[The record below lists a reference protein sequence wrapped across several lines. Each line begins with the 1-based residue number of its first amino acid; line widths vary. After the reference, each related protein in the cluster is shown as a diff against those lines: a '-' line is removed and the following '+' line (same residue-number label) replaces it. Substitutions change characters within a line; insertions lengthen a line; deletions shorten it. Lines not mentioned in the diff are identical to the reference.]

1 MKKQFLATA
10 LCCLL
15 LGGAAFA
22 ATMNA
27 DSEKGT
33 ISVSSSATKEF
44 APNVAE
50 VYFTV
55 ETADKDMQKAVGENK
70 ASTAR
75 AIDAIKKNIDPVKG
89 EGIRTTSYS
98 VYPQYNYV
106 KDKQVFDKYKVSN
119 TIVVKIKNID
129 NIGKII
135 GIATANGVNRVE
147 NLDFTLENYTQA
159 CNSLM
164 SEAAQTSRTSAE
176 SIAKG
181 LGLKIQG
188 IKSINGSCR
197 SENNSRPLYKS
208 YANTMEASAT
218 QDSSVPVEAGK
229 LKIYANINAQFYAN

>member
-1 MKKQFLATA
+1 MKKQFLATV
-10 LCCLL
+10 LGCLL
-15 LGGAAFA
+15 LGGVAFA
-22 ATMNA
+22 ASTNV

-33 ISVSSSATKEF
+33 ISVSSNLIKEF

-55 ETADKDMQKAVGENK
+55 ETTDKDMQKAISENK
-70 ASTAR
+70 TSTTK
-75 AIDAIKKNIDPVKG
+75 AIEAVKKNIDTSRG
-89 EGIRTTSYS
+89 EDIRTTSYN
-98 VYPQYNYV
+98 VYPQYVYV

-119 TIVVKIKNID
+119 TIVVKLKNID

-135 GIATANGVNRVE
+135 AIATAHGVNRVE
-147 NLDFTLENYTQA
+147 NLNFTLENYTQT

-197 SENNSRPLYKS
+197 SENNTRTLYKS
-208 YANTMEASAT
+208 VLGNSEAAMTMDAA
-218 QDSSVPVEAGK
+218 VPIEPGK
-229 LKIYANINAQFYAN
+229 LKIYANINAQFFAN